1 MKNKIFNKSTKLTLL
16 SAALTLVGFGINAWN
31 NKIQSDLMDEQ
42 LEEMKRDIL
51 LEVRNGSNEQR

>member
-16 SAALTLVGFGINAWN
+16 SAALTLIGFGINAWN

-51 LEVRNGSNEQR
+51 LEVKNGSNEQR

>member
-51 LEVRNGSNEQR
+51 LEVKNGSNEQR

>member
-16 SAALTLVGFGINAWN
+16 SAALTLIGFGINAVN

-51 LEVRNGSNEQR
+51 LEVKNGSNEQR